1 MIRKFIIIFFI
12 LTLYGCGFNP
22 IYNAS
27 NEIKYKI
34 LVNEMTG
41 DQFIN
46 SIIKDE
52 IFKNS
57 NKNSKEILKIIELT
71 EQYFNY
77 LFNTG
82 ITNSEKLK
90 INYNKE
96 NSIFFEII
104 QNRIKFCKLIRKC
117 FANFLLQIELGIQS
131 TFMDYIT
138 FRYSPASGMKNI
150 GTLIPT
156 PAHRD
161 TWASNIFNQINFWFP
176 THNVSDRN
184 SIFFVPKYF
193 QKRVSNNSDEWSFY
207 RYKKTKEFLS
217 TPVSNIKFPQN
228 QIVSFNVKKGEVLC
242 FSGHHIHGSL
252 VGESDRLNLET
263 RIVCENDEE
272 NYKIPLNLDAM
283 GTVRK
288 NKWFRNLK
296 TGKSYI

>member
-1 MIRKFIIIFFI
+1 MKNKTNLIQLSPKDITAHSLKKNIFE
-12 LTLYGCGFNP
+12 G
-22 IYNAS
+22 
-27 NEIKYKI
+27 KI
-34 LVNEMTG
+34 LL
-41 DQFIN
+41 I
-46 SIIKDE
+46 
-52 IFKNS
+52 
-57 NKNSKEILKIIELT
+57 KNSKEILKIIELT

-104 QNRIKFCKLIRKC
+104 QNRIKFCKLIRKY

-272 NYKIPLNLDAM
+272 NYKIPVNLDAM

>member
-1 MIRKFIIIFFI
+1 MKNKTNLIQLSPKDITAHSLKKNIFE
-12 LTLYGCGFNP
+12 G
-22 IYNAS
+22 
-27 NEIKYKI
+27 KI
-34 LVNEMTG
+34 LL
-41 DQFIN
+41 I
-46 SIIKDE
+46 
-52 IFKNS
+52 
-57 NKNSKEILKIIELT
+57 KNSKEILKIIELT

-82 ITNSEKLK
+82 ITSSEKLK

-104 QNRIKFCKLIRKC
+104 QKRIKFCKLIRKY

-272 NYKIPLNLDAM
+272 NYKIPVNLDAM

>member
-1 MIRKFIIIFFI
+1 MKNKTNLIQLSPKDITAHSLKKNIFE
-12 LTLYGCGFNP
+12 G
-22 IYNAS
+22 
-27 NEIKYKI
+27 KI
-34 LVNEMTG
+34 LL
-41 DQFIN
+41 I
-46 SIIKDE
+46 
-52 IFKNS
+52 
-57 NKNSKEILKIIELT
+57 KNSKEILKIIELT

-77 LFNTG
+77 LFNTE
-82 ITNSEKLK
+82 ITSSEKLK
-90 INYNKE
+90 INYNKQ

-104 QNRIKFCKLIRKC
+104 QNRIKFCKLIRKY

-217 TPVSNIKFPQN
+217 TPVSNIKFPRN

-263 RIVCENDEE
+263 RIVCDNDEE
-272 NYKIPLNLDAM
+272 NYKIPVNLDAM

>member
-1 MIRKFIIIFFI
+1 MKNKTNLIQLSPKDITAHSLKKNIFE
-12 LTLYGCGFNP
+12 G
-22 IYNAS
+22 
-27 NEIKYKI
+27 KI
-34 LVNEMTG
+34 LL
-41 DQFIN
+41 I
-46 SIIKDE
+46 
-52 IFKNS
+52 
-57 NKNSKEILKIIELT
+57 KNSKEILKIIELT

-104 QNRIKFCKLIRKC
+104 QKRIKFCKLIRKC
-117 FANFLLQIELGIQS
+117 F
-131 TFMDYIT
+131 IT

-272 NYKIPLNLDAM
+272 NYKIPVNLDAM

>member
-1 MIRKFIIIFFI
+1 MKNKTNLIQLSPKDITAHSLKKNIFE
-12 LTLYGCGFNP
+12 G
-22 IYNAS
+22 
-27 NEIKYKI
+27 KI
-34 LVNEMTG
+34 LL
-41 DQFIN
+41 I
-46 SIIKDE
+46 
-52 IFKNS
+52 
-57 NKNSKEILKIIELT
+57 KNSKEILKIIELT

-77 LFNTG
+77 LFNTR

-104 QNRIKFCKLIRKC
+104 QNRIKFCKLIRKY

-217 TPVSNIKFPQN
+217 TPVTNIKFPQN

-272 NYKIPLNLDAM
+272 NYKIPVNLDAM

>member
-1 MIRKFIIIFFI
+1 MKNKTNLIQLSPKDITAHSLKKNIFE
-12 LTLYGCGFNP
+12 G
-22 IYNAS
+22 
-27 NEIKYKI
+27 KI
-34 LVNEMTG
+34 LL
-41 DQFIN
+41 I
-46 SIIKDE
+46 
-52 IFKNS
+52 
-57 NKNSKEILKIIELT
+57 KNSKEILKIIELT

-117 FANFLLQIELGIQS
+117 FAKFLSQIELDIQS

-138 FRYSPASGMKNI
+138 FRYSPASSMKNI

-272 NYKIPLNLDAM
+272 NYKIPVNLDAM

>member
-1 MIRKFIIIFFI
+1 MKNKTNLIQLSPKDITAHSLKKNIFE
-12 LTLYGCGFNP
+12 G
-22 IYNAS
+22 
-27 NEIKYKI
+27 KI
-34 LVNEMTG
+34 LL
-41 DQFIN
+41 I
-46 SIIKDE
+46 
-52 IFKNS
+52 
-57 NKNSKEILKIIELT
+57 KNSKEILKIIELT

-104 QNRIKFCKLIRKC
+104 QKRIKFCKLIRKC

-193 QKRVSNNSDEWSFY
+193 QKRVSNNSGEWNFY

-217 TPVSNIKFPQN
+217 TPVSNIKFPRN
-228 QIVSFNVKKGEVLC
+228 QIVSFNVNKGEVLC

-272 NYKIPLNLDAM
+272 NYKIPVNLDGM

>member
-1 MIRKFIIIFFI
+1 MKNKTNLIQLSPKDITAHSLKNNIFE
-12 LTLYGCGFNP
+12 G
-22 IYNAS
+22 
-27 NEIKYKI
+27 KI
-34 LVNEMTG
+34 LL
-41 DQFIN
+41 I
-46 SIIKDE
+46 
-52 IFKNS
+52 
-57 NKNSKEILKIIELT
+57 KNSKEILKIIELT

-117 FANFLLQIELGIQS
+117 FANFLLQIELDIQS

-263 RIVCENDEE
+263 RIVCDNDEE
-272 NYKIPLNLDAM
+272 TYKIPVNLDAM

>member
-1 MIRKFIIIFFI
+1 MKNKTNLIQLSPKDITAHSLKKNIFE
-12 LTLYGCGFNP
+12 G
-22 IYNAS
+22 
-27 NEIKYKI
+27 KI
-34 LVNEMTG
+34 LL
-41 DQFIN
+41 I
-46 SIIKDE
+46 
-52 IFKNS
+52 
-57 NKNSKEILKIIELT
+57 KNSKEILKIIELT

-104 QNRIKFCKLIRKC
+104 QKRIKFCKLIRKC
-117 FANFLLQIELGIQS
+117 FAKFLSQIELGIQS

-272 NYKIPLNLDAM
+272 NYKIPVNLDAM

>member
-1 MIRKFIIIFFI
+1 MKNKTNLIQLSPKDITAHSLKKNIFE
-12 LTLYGCGFNP
+12 G
-22 IYNAS
+22 
-27 NEIKYKI
+27 KI
-34 LVNEMTG
+34 LL
-41 DQFIN
+41 I
-46 SIIKDE
+46 
-52 IFKNS
+52 
-57 NKNSKEILKIIELT
+57 KNSKEILKIIELT

-77 LFNTG
+77 LLNTG

-104 QNRIKFCKLIRKC
+104 QNRIKFCNLIRKC

-272 NYKIPLNLDAM
+272 NYKIPVNLDAM

>member
-1 MIRKFIIIFFI
+1 MKNKTNLIQLSPKDITAHSLKKNIFE
-12 LTLYGCGFNP
+12 G
-22 IYNAS
+22 
-27 NEIKYKI
+27 KI
-34 LVNEMTG
+34 LL
-41 DQFIN
+41 I
-46 SIIKDE
+46 
-52 IFKNS
+52 
-57 NKNSKEILKIIELT
+57 KNSKEILKIIELT

-104 QNRIKFCKLIRKC
+104 QKRIKFCKLIRKY

-272 NYKIPLNLDAM
+272 NYKIPVNLDAM

>member
-1 MIRKFIIIFFI
+1 MKNKTNLIQLSPKDITAHSLKKNIFE
-12 LTLYGCGFNP
+12 G
-22 IYNAS
+22 
-27 NEIKYKI
+27 KI
-34 LVNEMTG
+34 LL
-41 DQFIN
+41 I
-46 SIIKDE
+46 
-52 IFKNS
+52 
-57 NKNSKEILKIIELT
+57 KNSKEILKIIELS

-90 INYNKE
+90 INYSNE

-117 FANFLLQIELGIQS
+117 FSNFLLQIELNIQL

-138 FRYSPASGMKNI
+138 FRYSPSSGMKNI

-272 NYKIPLNLDAM
+272 NYKIPVNLDAM

>member
-1 MIRKFIIIFFI
+1 MNNKTQLIKFSLKDITENSFKNAIFD
-12 LTLYGCGFNP
+12 G
-22 IYNAS
+22 
-27 NEIKYKI
+27 KI
-34 LVNEMTG
+34 LL
-41 DQFIN
+41 
-46 SIIKDE
+46 IK
-52 IFKNS
+52 S
-57 NKNSKEILKIIELT
+57 SKEILKIIELT
-71 EQYFNY
+71 EQYFSSVFHTEIN
-77 LFNTG
+77 
-82 ITNSEKLK
+82 NSEKKK
-90 INYNKE
+90 INNDQE
-96 NSIFFEII
+96 NHIFFEII
-104 QNRIKFCKLIRKC
+104 QNRIKFCKLIRKY

-272 NYKIPLNLDAM
+272 NYKIPVNLDAM

>member
-1 MIRKFIIIFFI
+1 MSPDESNLKNKTNLIQLSFENTTAHLFKTNIFD
-12 LTLYGCGFNP
+12 G
-22 IYNAS
+22 
-27 NEIKYKI
+27 KI
-34 LVNEMTG
+34 LL
-41 DQFIN
+41 
-46 SIIKDE
+46 IKDSKE
-52 IFKNS
+52 IFK
-57 NKNSKEILKIIELT
+57 IIKLT

-90 INYNKE
+90 INYNNE
-96 NSIFFEII
+96 NSTFFEII

-117 FANFLLQIELGIQS
+117 FANFLLQIELDIQS
-131 TFMDYIT
+131 TFMDYVT

-193 QKRVSNNSDEWSFY
+193 KKRVSNNSDEWSFY

-263 RIVCENDEE
+263 RIVCDNDQET
-272 NYKIPLNLDAM
+272 YKIPVNLDAM

-288 NKWFRNLK
+288 NKWFKNLI

>member
-1 MIRKFIIIFFI
+1 MKNKTNLIQLSFENTTAHSFKNNIFD
-12 LTLYGCGFNP
+12 G
-22 IYNAS
+22 
-27 NEIKYKI
+27 KI
-34 LVNEMTG
+34 LL
-41 DQFIN
+41 
-46 SIIKDE
+46 IKD
-52 IFKNS
+52 
-57 NKNSKEILKIIELT
+57 SKEILKIIKLT
-71 EQYFNY
+71 QQYFNY

-82 ITNSEKLK
+82 ITNSERLK

-193 QKRVSNNSDEWSFY
+193 QKSVSNNSDEWSFY

-272 NYKIPLNLDAM
+272 NYKIPVNLDAM

-288 NKWFRNLK
+288 NKWFKNLK

>member
-1 MIRKFIIIFFI
+1 MKNKTNLIQLSPKDITAHSFKKNIFE
-12 LTLYGCGFNP
+12 G
-22 IYNAS
+22 
-27 NEIKYKI
+27 KI
-34 LVNEMTG
+34 LL
-41 DQFIN
+41 I
-46 SIIKDE
+46 
-52 IFKNS
+52 
-57 NKNSKEILKIIELT
+57 KNSKEILKIIELS

-104 QNRIKFCKLIRKC
+104 QNRIKFCKLIRKY

-272 NYKIPLNLDAM
+272 NYKIPVNLDAM

>member
-1 MIRKFIIIFFI
+1 MKNKTNLIQLSPKDITAHSLKNNIFE
-12 LTLYGCGFNP
+12 G
-22 IYNAS
+22 
-27 NEIKYKI
+27 KI
-34 LVNEMTG
+34 LL
-41 DQFIN
+41 I
-46 SIIKDE
+46 
-52 IFKNS
+52 
-57 NKNSKEILKIIELT
+57 KNSKEILKIIELT

-82 ITNSEKLK
+82 ITNSAKLK

-117 FANFLLQIELGIQS
+117 FSNFLLQIELGIQS

-272 NYKIPLNLDAM
+272 NYKIPVNLDAM